1 MAISF
6 VGSAQGDNSATLPA
20 FNAGDIAI
28 VSAYRDGSTTAPSL
42 PAGWIDWPTGADGST
57 NARGTVTNSFRIGYR
72 ILVGGDTTT
81 GTWTNANS
89 VTVGVYRGQH
99 SSTPAGDMANIINAG
114 TAYDY
119 GALTMDV
126 SDGTSWVIATSGSR
140 DPAAAIGT
148 PTGFTNRE
156 NDVNATERAAF
167 HDSNGGL
174 SAYAGE
180 SIPTGVASTGRLAN
194 VIELVAAAAPSG
206 GTVKGLLLRGVGA

>member
-1 MAISF
+1 
-6 VGSAQGDNSATLPA
+6 
-20 FNAGDIAI
+20 
-28 VSAYRDGSTTAPSL
+28 
-42 PAGWIDWPTGADGST
+42 
-57 NARGTVTNSFRIGYR
+57 
-72 ILVGGDTTT
+72 
-81 GTWTNANS
+81 
-89 VTVGVYRGQH
+89 
-99 SSTPAGDMANIINAG
+99 MANIINAG

-174 SAYAGE
+174 TGFAGE
-180 SIPTGVASTGRLAN
+180 SVTTGVASTGRLAN
-194 VIELVAAAAPSG
+194 MLELVAQPAG
-206 GTVKGLLLRGVGA
+206 GGGLPKRLLLLGVGA